1 VFNLKEPASVQ
12 AEEALGLARGF
23 LRTVA
28 LTQNVLSDE
37 QRQQLQDIDDKLRAS
52 LSDVDAFWIR
62 WSRFREQL
70 EGRA

>member
-1 VFNLKEPASVQ
+1 
-12 AEEALGLARGF
+12 
-23 LRTVA
+23 